1 MSNTLTAVASP
12 LLAQGLVALRS
23 MNVMPRL
30 VNSDYQGAAQEKN
43 SVINVPIPSAVT
55 ALQVSPGATPP
66 ANQDTSPTSVPITL
80 DQWYEA
86 PFYITDQ
93 EAMNVMNG
101 YVPMQATE
109 AVKSIAN
116 QVNAYILG
124 MYKGSYSIAGTP
136 GTTPFA
142 TTTQAASDARKLLNK
157 QLAPTGDRR
166 IVLDMDAEGNAISLP
181 MFQQMQMSGT
191 DKTLVEGVIGR
202 KVGFDWYSD
211 QQVLTHSSTA
221 LSAGAATVNGVN
233 AAGSLTLSVAKATN
247 AAPLVKGDIITIAGR
262 TQTHVVTADTTL
274 AVGNTSVPIYPAL
287 TTATVGGETITLA
300 ASHVVNLAFHRDAIA
315 FATRPL
321 NEVNHPAVI
330 SVSQVDP
337 VSGLALRLEI
347 SRQHKQTRYSFD
359 VLYGGALV
367 RPQLVTRIAG

>member
-124 MYKGSYSIAGTP
+124 MYK
-136 GTTPFA
+136 
-142 TTTQAASDARKLLNK
+142 
-157 QLAPTGDRR
+157 
-166 IVLDMDAEGNAISLP
+166 
-181 MFQQMQMSGT
+181 
-191 DKTLVEGVIGR
+191 
-202 KVGFDWYSD
+202 
-211 QQVLTHSSTA
+211 
-221 LSAGAATVNGVN
+221 
-233 AAGSLTLSVAKATN
+233 
-247 AAPLVKGDIITIAGR
+247 
-262 TQTHVVTADTTL
+262 
-274 AVGNTSVPIYPAL
+274 VPPRER
-287 TTATVGGETITLA
+287 G
-300 ASHVVNLAFHRDAIA
+300 
-315 FATRPL
+315 
-321 NEVNHPAVI
+321 
-330 SVSQVDP
+330 
-337 VSGLALRLEI
+337 
-347 SRQHKQTRYSFD
+347 
-359 VLYGGALV
+359 
-367 RPQLVTRIAG
+367 